1 MDAEPAKPATSEG
14 YDMDLTPSNGG
25 LREGLHGSF
34 DPVLVRHR
42 MDQPAT
48 TVNGGH
54 RGDIALFGAD
64 RSACA
69 ASAMDCRSLGVAA
82 RMGPDV
88 WSDVGAH
95 PTQMPVLVLVHAG
108 YADAAWI
115 GLAQTCRTLGA
126 RRLVLV
132 GPAFGSLEAEHALA
146 HGFDETWPQSIE
158 RRLSLALLQK
168 AWQTA
173 SQLAAADAASTVQ
186 VGPLML
192 GSSLDRC
199 TYHHQEITLGR
210 DSLALLRVLLV
221 FYPLP
226 VSRAKLM
233 QATEKWGRG
242 GAHPT
247 RALDMAIL
255 RLRHALLAAQVHE
268 VVVSTVRGLGYR
280 VDLVQ

>member
-1 MDAEPAKPATSEG
+1 MDFS
-14 YDMDLTPSNGG
+14 PSNGG
-25 LREGLHGSF
+25 HREALPGSL
-34 DPVLVRHR
+34 DPTAVRHR
-42 MDQPAT
+42 VDETAALARRQSS
-48 TVNGGH
+48 
-54 RGDIALFGAD
+54 GDIAVFGTD
-64 RSACA
+64 RSACT
-69 ASAMDCRSLGVAA
+69 ASVMDCRTLGIAA
-82 RMGPDV
+82 RMGPEV
-88 WSDVGAH
+88 WSDVGEH
-95 PTQMPVLVLVHAG
+95 PSQMPALVLVHSG

-115 GLAQTCRTLGA
+115 GLAQTCRALGA

-146 HGFDETWPQSIE
+146 HGFDETWPATIE

-173 SQLAAADAASTVQ
+173 NQLAAADAASTVQ
-186 VGPLML
+186 VGPLTL

-199 TYHHQEITLGR
+199 TYHRQEIMLGR

-221 FYPLP
+221 YYPLP

-233 QATEKWGRG
+233 HATEKWGRG
-242 GAHPT
+242 GVHPT

-268 VVVSTVRGLGYR
+268 VVVATVRGLGYR